1 MVLRIAKTHF
11 GEKVPITFPTEASK
25 VWNEMSGLEEFGT
38 YGTIKYII
46 GEGISE
52 HFAGH
57 ITLADLNTEPG
68 IQKINQLAELV
79 DAMDDTTQKVFLGV
93 LAAGSPASL
102 DDILHAAS
110 KVGQYEL
117 IAEVSTDRELGEWL
131 VNHGHLGTEISDTV
145 RPYLDYPFIGAQ
157 YYKSHEGAYT
167 PNGYVRLREPFPV
180 LESAGPHTIQLTLT
194 ARSGE
199 LPLALPVTEAQLD
212 QVKEALGIE
221 DFAQVGVVAVSF
233 SSQHLSGL
241 IPLDAVTVE
250 EANEL
255 AGWLQE
261 LDREDT
267 GLMKFCAV
275 LEVEQPD
282 TFSKALTIA
291 MDLDDHELIPAD
303 MNEYGRQV
311 LQRIGADDELLDTI
325 EGYMDFTRLG
335 EDSMAEDG
343 VRRTQ
348 FGLVR
353 RLSAPYPQQEEIGP
367 AMC

>member
-1 MVLRIAKTHF
+1 MVLRIAKAHF

-221 DFAQVGVVAVSF
+221 DFAQASVGAVSF
-233 SSQHLSGL
+233 S
-241 IPLDAVTVE
+241 P
-250 EANEL
+250 
-255 AGWLQE
+255 
-261 LDREDT
+261 
-267 GLMKFCAV
+267 
-275 LEVEQPD
+275 
-282 TFSKALTIA
+282 
-291 MDLDDHELIPAD
+291 PAP
-303 MNEYGRQV
+303 
-311 LQRIGADDELLDTI
+311 
-325 EGYMDFTRLG
+325 
-335 EDSMAEDG
+335 
-343 VRRTQ
+343 VR
-348 FGLVR
+348 
-353 RLSAPYPQQEEIGP
+353 PYPAGRCHGGGGQRAGRMAPGTGP
-367 AMC
+367 GGYRADEVLRRAGGGAAGHVLKGPQRTTFHFKII

>member
-1 MVLRIAKTHF
+1 MVRRIAKTHF
-11 GEKVPITFPTEASK
+11 GEKVPIAFPTEASK
-25 VWNEMSGLEEFGT
+25 VWSEMSGLEEFGIC
-38 YGTIKYII
+38 GTIKYII
-46 GEGISE
+46 GEGISGY
-52 HFAGH
+52 FAGH
-57 ITLADLNTEPG
+57 ITLADLNSESG
-68 IQKINQLAELV
+68 IQKINQLADLV
-79 DAMDDTTQKVFLGV
+79 GAMDDTTQKIFIGV
-93 LAAGSPASL
+93 LAAELPASL
-102 DDILHAAS
+102 DGILHAAS

-117 IAEVSTDRELGEWL
+117 IAEASTDRELGEWL
-131 VNHGHLGTEISDTV
+131 VNHRHLGTEIPDTV

-180 LESAGPHTIQLTLT
+180 LETAEPHTIHLALT

-199 LPLALPVTEAQLD
+199 FPLDLPVTEAQMD

-221 DFAQVGVVAVSF
+221 DFAQASVGAVSF
-233 SSQHLSGL
+233 FSPHLSGL

-291 MDLDDHELIPAD
+291 MDLDDYELVPAD
-303 MNEYGRQV
+303 MNKYGRQV
-311 LQRIGADDELLDTI
+311 LQRVGANEQLLDTI
-325 EGYMDFTRLG
+325 DGYMDFTRLG

-348 FGLVR
+348 LGSVR
-353 RLSAPYPQQEEIGP
+353 RLSAPWPQQGEQGQT
-367 AMC
+367 MC

>member
-57 ITLADLNTEPG
+57 ITLADLNTELG

-79 DAMDDTTQKVFLGV
+79 DAMNDTTQKVFLGV
-93 LAAGSPASL
+93 LAAGRPASL
-102 DDILHAAS
+102 DDVLHAAS

-131 VNHGHLGTEISDTV
+131 VKHGHLGTEISDTV

-180 LESAGPHTIQLTLT
+180 LESAGPHTIHLTLT

-199 LPLALPVTEAQLD
+199 FPLDLPVTEAQLD

-221 DFAQVGVVAVSF
+221 DFAQVGIGAVSF
-233 SSQHLSGL
+233 SSPHLSGL

-261 LDREDT
+261 LGREDA

-291 MDLDDHELIPAD
+291 MDLDDHELVPAD
-303 MNEYGRQV
+303 MNEYGKQV

-325 EGYMDFTRLG
+325 DGYMDFARLG

>member
-11 GEKVPITFPTEASK
+11 GEKVPITFLTEASK
-25 VWNEMSGLEEFGT
+25 VWSEMSGLEEFGT

-93 LAAGSPASL
+93 LAAEPPASL
-102 DDILHAAS
+102 DGILHAAS

-117 IAEVSTDRELGEWL
+117 IAEVSTDRELGDWL
-131 VNHGHLGTEISDTV
+131 VKHGHLGTEISDTV

-167 PNGYVRLREPFPV
+167 PNGYVRFREPFPV
-180 LESAGPHTIQLTLT
+180 LESAGPHSIQLTVT

-199 LPLALPVTEAQLD
+199 FPLDLPVTEAQLD

-261 LDREDT
+261 LGREDT

-291 MDLDDHELIPAD
+291 MDLDDYELVPVD
-303 MNEYGRQV
+303 MSEYGKQV

-325 EGYMDFTRLG
+325 DGYMDFTRLG

-367 AMC
+367 VMC